1 MPSPYSLD
9 LFGAMAADRRIAP
22 RVLYMEM
29 SAPDTYWGN
38 VPLPDYSEILDGGW
52 RNLGGGRIHWNPGV
66 NHAIRASRPDLVVVA
81 GYSSVTAQVA
91 MRWLR
96 RNMIPWIFW
105 GEIPGIR
112 QRSLVGRA
120 LRSAAQRPAVQW
132 PDAIAAIG
140 RIAAEEYRRLARP
153 GCDVVNIPYHT
164 DLTPFLDQPRRTSPG
179 RVRIL

>member
-1 MPSPYSLD
+1 MRVTFLTIMPSPYSLD

-105 GEIPGIR
+105 GEIPGTGT
-112 QRSLVGRA
+112 LVRRGRTA
-120 LRSAAQRPAVQW
+120 SPVSECACASA
-132 PDAIAAIG
+132 
-140 RIAAEEYRRLARP
+140 
-153 GCDVVNIPYHT
+153 
-164 DLTPFLDQPRRTSPG
+164 F
-179 RVRIL
+179 